1 MILLEKVPRCA
12 KPRNVS
18 AQVYERQ
25 RKLET
30 LRIYF
35 NKFLK
40 LNDSEW
46 KDFESCLTKVNITNN
61 EQILR
66 QGEHCNFIAFIHEGS
81 FRFYYNKDG
90 EEKITAFNFKGD
102 FVSNYRSFLTG
113 KPSDHFIEAMED
125 AIIYK
130 INLQELNSLYD
141 KHKNIERLGRLI
153 AENLYLMVAS
163 RLDSFMFQTP
173 EERYKALI
181 ERNSRLIQEV
191 PQYMIA
197 SYLGVK
203 PETLSRIRARK

>member
-1 MILLEKVPRCA
+1 MEA
-12 KPRNVS
+12 
-18 AQVYERQ
+18 
-25 RKLET
+25 

-35 NKFLK
+35 NKFHK
-40 LNDSEW
+40 LNNSEW
-46 KDFESCLTKVNITNN
+46 KDFESCLTKVNIANK

-66 QGEHCNFIAFIHEGS
+66 PGEHCNFIAFIHEGS
-81 FRFYYNKDG
+81 FRFYYDKEG
-90 EEKITAFNFKGD
+90 EEKITAFNFQGD

-113 KPSDHFIEAMED
+113 KPSDHYIEAMQD
-125 AIIYK
+125 AVIYK

-163 RLDSFMFQTP
+163 RLDSFMFQSP

-181 ERNSRLIQEV
+181 ERNSRLLQEV

-203 PETLSRIRARK
+203 PETLSRIRRRK

>member
-1 MILLEKVPRCA
+1 
-12 KPRNVS
+12 
-18 AQVYERQ
+18 
-25 RKLET
+25 LET
-30 LRIYF
+30 LRLYF
-35 NKFLK
+35 NKFIK

-46 KDFESCLTKVNITNN
+46 ADFEKCIVKATIAKN
-61 EQILR
+61 EQILKP
-66 QGEHCNFIAFIHEGS
+66 GEHCNFIAFIHEGS
-81 FRFYYNKDG
+81 FRFYYDKDG
-90 EEKITAFNFKGD
+90 IEKIIAFNFKGD

-113 KPSDHFIEAMED
+113 KPSDHYIEAMQD
-125 AIIYK
+125 SVIYK

-163 RLDSFMFQTP
+163 RLDSFMFHTP

-181 ERNSRLIQEV
+181 ERNSRLLNEV

-203 PETLSRIRARK
+203 PETLSRIRTRK

>member
-1 MILLEKVPRCA
+1 M
-12 KPRNVS
+12 
-18 AQVYERQ
+18 
-25 RKLET
+25 ET
-30 LRIYF
+30 LRLYF
-35 NKFLK
+35 NKFIK
-40 LNDSEW
+40 LNDPEW
-46 KDFESCLTKVNITNN
+46 ADFEKYIIKAKIGKN

-66 QGEHCNFIAFIHEGS
+66 KGEHCNFIAFIHEGS
-81 FRFYYNKDG
+81 FRFYYDKDG
-90 EEKITAFNFKGD
+90 IEKIIAFNFKGD

-113 KPSDHFIEAMED
+113 KPSDHYIEAMQD
-125 AIIYK
+125 SVIYK

-163 RLDSFMFQTP
+163 RLDSFMFHTP
-173 EERYKALI
+173 EERYRALI
-181 ERNSRLIQEV
+181 VRNSRLLNEV

>member
-1 MILLEKVPRCA
+1 M
-12 KPRNVS
+12 
-18 AQVYERQ
+18 
-25 RKLET
+25 ET

-46 KDFESCLTKVNITNN
+46 KDFEGCLTKVNITNKK
-61 EQILR
+61 QILR

-81 FRFYYNKDG
+81 FRFYYDKDG
-90 EEKITAFNFKGD
+90 IEKITAFNFKGD

-113 KPSDHFIEAMED
+113 KPSDHYIEAMQD
-125 AIIYK
+125 AVIYK

-163 RLDSFMFQTP
+163 RLDSFMFQTL

-181 ERNSRLIQEV
+181 ERNSRLLQEV

-203 PETLSRIRARK
+203 PETLSRIRGRK

>member
-1 MILLEKVPRCA
+1 M
-12 KPRNVS
+12 
-18 AQVYERQ
+18 
-25 RKLET
+25 ET

-46 KDFESCLTKVNITNN
+46 KDFESCLKKVKITNK

-66 QGEHCNFIAFIHEGS
+66 QGEHCNFIAFIQEGS
-81 FRFYYNKDG
+81 FRFYYDKDG
-90 EEKITAFNFKGD
+90 IEKITAFNFKGD

-113 KPSDHFIEAMED
+113 KPSDHFIEAMQD
-125 AIIYK
+125 AVIYK

-141 KHKNIERLGRLI
+141 RHKNIERLGRLI

-181 ERNSRLIQEV
+181 ERNSRLLQEV

-203 PETLSRIRARK
+203 PETLSRIRGRK

>member
-1 MILLEKVPRCA
+1 M
-12 KPRNVS
+12 
-18 AQVYERQ
+18 
-25 RKLET
+25 ET
-30 LRIYF
+30 LRLYF
-35 NKFLK
+35 NKFIK

-46 KDFESCLTKVNITNN
+46 ADFEKCIIKSNTAKNK
-61 EQILR
+61 QILK
-66 QGEHCNFIAFIHEGS
+66 QGEYCNFIAFIQEGS
-81 FRFYYNKDG
+81 FRFYYDKDG
-90 EEKITAFNFKGD
+90 EVKITAFFFQGD

-113 KPSDHFIEAMED
+113 KPSDHFIEAMQD
-125 AIIYK
+125 AVIYK
-130 INLQELNSLYD
+130 INLQELSSLYD

-153 AENLYLMVAS
+153 AENLYLMAAS

-181 ERNSRLIQEV
+181 ERNSRLLKEV